1 MEETIMANVHI
12 VGGEKGGVGKST
24 FAKSLV
30 EYLLYYAI
38 PFIAIDT
45 DRSAP
50 DLRRA
55 FEEPSEDK
63 EDLGN
68 GEGKKSAIDI
78 RNAFLSESE
87 DYQSAA
93 QPIVLS
99 AMEKTTVVNLSAA
112 SFEALSKWIA
122 EDEVFE
128 IISDCGIKF
137 FLWFVSDGSIDSVHP
152 FKKSLQA
159 YGQDIQHIL
168 VRNEGRN
175 RAKDWRLI
183 DSDDEI
189 QKFMKKYN
197 VLQIDFPKF
206 TNNDTFNAVRDN
218 SLSFSGAIEFQ
229 KELGLN
235 VFHVQQLKSFLR
247 KTREAI
253 DTVRLFDDLKP
264 VESKQAQMQL
274 QQLTSVEAVESTS
287 KKSKKSTAKAGA

>member
-1 MEETIMANVHI
+1 MPNVHI
-12 VGGEKGGVGKST
+12 IGGEKGGVGKST

-30 EYLLYYAI
+30 EYLLYYMI

-50 DLRRA
+50 DLSRA
-55 FEEPSEDK
+55 FEGSEV
-63 EDLGN
+63 E
-68 GEGKKSAIDI
+68 I
-78 RNAFLSESE
+78 REAFLSESE

-137 FLWFVSDGSIDSVHP
+137 FLWFVSDGSVDSVNP
-152 FKKSLQA
+152 FKKSLQT

-183 DSDDEI
+183 DADEEI
-189 QKFMKKYN
+189 QELMKSCN
-197 VLQIDFPKF
+197 VLQIDFSKF
-206 TNNDTFNAVRDN
+206 VNNDTFNVVRDN
-218 SLSFSGAIEFQ
+218 SLSFSGAIELQ

-253 DTVRLFDDLKP
+253 DTLRLFEDLKP
-264 VESKQAQMQL
+264 TESKQAQIEL
-274 QQLTSVEAVESTS
+274 QQLTSVEAAEPTTN
-287 KKSKKSTAKAGA
+287 KKSKKSTAKAGAAKQ